1 MATRVFGEGNAE
13 HRPQCCRTAEEQ
25 EVGVVLESNE
35 EGKNVKRSFA
45 AIKSFFMGVLLDEV
59 FLISILLQHCW
70 I

>member
-1 MATRVFGEGNAE
+1 M
-13 HRPQCCRTAEEQ
+13 
-25 EVGVVLESNE
+25 LESNE